1 MTQALVIGSLS
12 GQSSSL
18 QVGYSWSIAAYNY
31 TIVMMSNN
39 IQMTNNE
46 TTKEHAIEW
55 LAHYIMNI
63 TKFHGK
69 MTGTHSQLYLEQ
81 I

>member
-1 MTQALVIGSLS
+1 
-12 GQSSSL
+12 
-18 QVGYSWSIAAYNY
+18 
-31 TIVMMSNN
+31 MMSNN

-69 MTGTHSQLYLEQ
+69 MIGTHSQLYLEQ